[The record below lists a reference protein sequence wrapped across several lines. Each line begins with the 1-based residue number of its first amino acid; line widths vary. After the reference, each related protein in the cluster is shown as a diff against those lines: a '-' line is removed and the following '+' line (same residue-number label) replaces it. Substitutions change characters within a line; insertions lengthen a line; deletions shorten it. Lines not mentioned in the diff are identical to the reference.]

1 MDKKALKPTTEFEEN
16 LPLLKRK
23 ISRNL
28 KKTTNEEKNCFN
40 LEEYKE
46 KVIEELSNI
55 KTISKKSLEKNI
67 SNINTCI
74 EYENLYRK
82 YIQVEICLFRNK

>member
-1 MDKKALKPTTEFEEN
+1 MDKKVLKQTTDFEAN

-23 ISRNL
+23 ISRNF
-28 KKTTNEEKNCFN
+28 KKTINEDKNCFN

-55 KTISKKSLEKNI
+55 KTIPKKSLEKNK
-67 SNINTCI
+67 SNVNTCI

-82 YIQVEICLFRNK
+82 YIQVGI

>member
-1 MDKKALKPTTEFEEN
+1 MDNKVLKQTTDFEAN

-23 ISRNL
+23 MSRNI
-28 KKTTNEEKNCFN
+28 KKTINEDKNCFN

-46 KVIEELSNI
+46 KVIEQLSNI
-55 KTISKKSLEKNI
+55 KYIPKKSLEKNK
-67 SNINTCI
+67 SNINNCI

-82 YIQVEICLFRNK
+82 YIQVGIYLYRNK